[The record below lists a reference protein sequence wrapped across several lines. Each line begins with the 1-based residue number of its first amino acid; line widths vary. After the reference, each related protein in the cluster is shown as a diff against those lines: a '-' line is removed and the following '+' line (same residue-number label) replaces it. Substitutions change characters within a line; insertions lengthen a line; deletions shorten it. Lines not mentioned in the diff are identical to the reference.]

1 MTDEEIIKLAEKT
14 KKEKFCIKF
23 NNCWG
28 CPLFKQYGQS
38 SECIDSKYRGSFY
51 TKFFIDGFKAAT
63 EYINQI
69 PHFPLKNDSDI
80 ERIEKFRD
88 NPELCQT
95 YLRELRDNIE
105 CVINGIIAREK

>member
-63 EYINQI
+63 EYIEKI
-69 PHFPLKNDSDI
+69 
-80 ERIEKFRD
+80 IEKSKTPDDGFA
-88 NPELCQT
+88 
-95 YLRELRDNIE
+95 YS
-105 CVINGIIAREK
+105 VIYNQVVNDIINKIKNLT